1 MVKLLF
7 FVHKRPDLGDAEFH
21 EYWRT
26 NHARLIARHAPAFG
40 IVKYHQSH
48 AIVDEPRNA
57 PSEAFPH
64 RFDGVAELWFKD
76 RAHLELWFDNAT
88 PEAKAA
94 GREIRADERRFVD
107 RARSPFIIAES
118 IPVIEG

>member
-7 FVHKRPDLGDAEFH
+7 FVHKRPDRSDAEFH

-26 NHARLIARHAPAFG
+26 NHARLIARHAPTFG

-48 AIVDEPRNA
+48 AIEDPRND
-57 PSEAFPH
+57 PSEAFPD

-76 RAHLELWFDNAT
+76 RAHLELWFDNST
-88 PEAKAA
+88 PQTRAA
-94 GREIRADERRFVD
+94 GKEIREDERKFVD
-107 RARSPFIIAES
+107 RSNSPFIIAEDL
-118 IPVIEG
+118 PVIA